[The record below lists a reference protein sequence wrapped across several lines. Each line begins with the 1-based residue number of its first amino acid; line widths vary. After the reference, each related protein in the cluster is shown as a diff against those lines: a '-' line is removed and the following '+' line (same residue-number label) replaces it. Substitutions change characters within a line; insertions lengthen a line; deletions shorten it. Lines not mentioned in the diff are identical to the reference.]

1 MFKESIDEVCKN
13 FQPAYRKYESKE
25 RKRHDVYSRRVESW
39 EGGLCQGR
47 GEGVAGIHGQTETD
61 RSHKSPGS
69 VQYKS
74 KGSNVDATGGHKY
87 DLAGRDLQQL
97 IENYF
102 PAIVTAR
109 SRRSFASPRLIFPR
123 VTREEGEGTKPN

>member
-1 MFKESIDEVCKN
+1 MG
-13 FQPAYRKYESKE
+13 
-25 RKRHDVYSRRVESW
+25 RRILPEDD
-39 EGGLCQGR
+39 GQGR
-47 GEGVAGIHGQTETD
+47 RGGAEIHGQTETD
-61 RSHKSPGS
+61 WSHKSPGS

-74 KGSNVDATGGHKY
+74 EGKRVDATGGHKY

-109 SRRSFASPRLIFPR
+109 SRRSFVAPRLIFPR
-123 VTREEGEGTKPN
+123 VTREGENPIETDASIEFTRYYA